1 MKRLAILFTIFL
13 VSIILLANLGYMRFP
28 MRLLSRIPL
37 GDKIMHF
44 LLIGTLT
51 FLITSS
57 LIESLRSINPLWV
70 ALAVGFVLAAIF
82 TIEEL
87 SQGLFRG
94 REMSLKDLLANY
106 AGILF
111 FGVTA
116 LIVNKKR
123 KP

>member
-13 VSIILLANLGYMRFP
+13 VSVILLADLGFMRIP

-44 LLIGTLT
+44 LLIGTLM
-51 FLITSS
+51 FLVTSS
-57 LIESLRSINPLWV
+57 LIQSLRSIDPKWV
-70 ALAVGFVLAAIF
+70 ALAVGFVLAVIF
-82 TIEEL
+82 TFEEL
-87 SQGLFRG
+87 SQGFFRG
-94 REMSLKDLLANY
+94 RDTSQKDLLANY

-111 FGVTA
+111 LGMTA
-116 LIVNKKR
+116 WIVNKKR

>member
-13 VSIILLANLGYMRFP
+13 VSVILLADLGFMRIP
-28 MRLLSRIPL
+28 MRLLNRIPL

-57 LIESLRSINPLWV
+57 LIQSLRSVDPKWV
-70 ALAVGFVLAAIF
+70 AIAMGFILAVIF

-87 SQGLFRG
+87 SQVFFRG
-94 REMSLKDLLANY
+94 RETSLKDLLANY

-111 FGVTA
+111 FGVA
-116 LIVNKKR
+116 AWVLNEKR
-123 KP
+123 KL

>member
-13 VSIILLANLGYMRFP
+13 VSVILLADLGFMRIP
-28 MRLLSRIPL
+28 MRLLNRIPL

-51 FLITSS
+51 FLVASS
-57 LIESLRSINPLWV
+57 LIQSLRSIDPKWV
-70 ALAVGFVLAAIF
+70 ALAVGFVLAVIF
-82 TIEEL
+82 TLEEL
-87 SQGLFRG
+87 SQDFFRG
-94 REMSLKDLLANY
+94 RETSMKDLLANY

-116 LIVNKKR
+116 WIVNKKR